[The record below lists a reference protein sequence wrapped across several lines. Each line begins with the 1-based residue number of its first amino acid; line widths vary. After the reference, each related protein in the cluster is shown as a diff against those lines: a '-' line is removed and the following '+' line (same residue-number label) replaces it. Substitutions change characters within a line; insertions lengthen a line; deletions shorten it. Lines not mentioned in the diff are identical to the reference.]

1 MENKNF
7 KMDNLRKLREKKNM
21 TQTRLSVEIEVSQ
34 EIISH
39 YEIGESKPNI
49 DNLLKIADFFHCSTD
64 YLLNRTDNPA
74 MIKDIDKNS
83 VSIYIG
89 IPFCPTRCL
98 YCSFVSTDINVSG
111 KYMSGFVE
119 KLLLEIDKTSEIL
132 KKLKVFYQ
140 YVLKLKNLA

>member
-74 MIKDIDKNS
+74 MIKDIDKNNAETS
-83 VSIYIG
+83 DIIY
-89 IPFCPTRCL
+89 
-98 YCSFVSTDINVSG
+98 
-111 KYMSGFVE
+111 KYNS
-119 KLLLEIDKTSEIL
+119 LSSEN
-132 KKLKVFYQ
+132 KKHFICFLDYLCNRK
-140 YVLKLKNLA
+140 

>member
-1 MENKNF
+1 MSNNSF

-49 DNLLKIADFFHCSTD
+49 DNLIKIADFFHCSTD

-74 MIKDIDKNS
+74 MVNDIDKN
-83 VSIYIG
+83 
-89 IPFCPTRCL
+89 
-98 YCSFVSTDINVSG
+98 NA
-111 KYMSGFVE
+111 E
-119 KLLLEIDKTSEIL
+119 TSELIYKYNSL
-132 KKLKVFYQ
+132 SAENK
-140 YVLKLKNLA
+140 KNLNKYLEFLINN